1 VKPTLTRPFVENA
14 HAVADASRNLARLHG
29 VMYDDRMARPARLV
43 SSLAWSEERSA
54 AAAMLFEEDHHVDPS
69 QGGSAQSLWRATSGG
84 PSESPSQPMRKH
96 YRHVSPAV

>member
-1 VKPTLTRPFVENA
+1 MRLAIWKNNQPPNAMPPGQNTKESTLF
-14 HAVADASRNLARLHG
+14 
-29 VMYDDRMARPARLV
+29 DR
-43 SSLAWSEERSA
+43 SEARSA

-69 QGGSAQSLWRATSGG
+69 QGGSAQSLWRATAGG